1 MATTD
6 TPLPPA
12 GERVLQLLGPSTG
25 GIRVHVGELAR
36 RLRTLGWTVD
46 VAGPSG
52 VMDGAGDQAAV
63 VSIPTS
69 WNPRQVRRA
78 RTELWPLVVGERA
91 PDVVHVHGLKAAL
104 VLLTIGRR
112 HRPPVVLTIHN
123 LVAGTQ
129 RGLAKRLLGRVEQS
143 IVRRVDDAII
153 ISPEIGERVARLLP
167 ADRRHEVLPVSP
179 RRVLTLSREVVRAS
193 YGIGPDDPLVVIV
206 ARHHPQKDLMTF
218 LAAMALVREQRA
230 DVRVVM
236 VGDGPQRGALES
248 ERHRLGLDDA
258 VVMAGH
264 RPNPIDEMNA
274 ADVVAL
280 SSTWEGSPL
289 AVAECLSIGVP
300 LVTTAV
306 GTVTKHLVSGESAM
320 VVPVGDATGFATALS
335 DLLGSAER
343 RAVIGAAGRSVARHT
358 FDADRLTAAVEA
370 VYRGA
375 INRGAINRD
384 AAAGKT
390 A

>member
-1 MATTD
+1 MTT
-6 TPLPPA
+6 
-12 GERVLQLLGPSTG
+12 
-25 GIRVHVGELAR
+25 IRVKENEPF
-36 RLRTLGWTVD
+36 D
-46 VAGPSG
+46 VALRRFKRTIEKLGLLTDLRAREFYEKPT
-52 VMDGAGDQAAV
+52 AERKRKKAAAV
-63 VSIPTS
+63 KRHYKRVRSMQLPPTS

-78 RTELWPLVVGERA
+78 RTQLRPLVVGERA

-129 RGLAKRLLGRVEQS
+129 RGLAKRILGRVEQS
-143 IVRRVDDAII
+143 IVRRVDDAIV

-179 RRVLTLSREVVRAS
+179 RRVPTLSREEVRAS

-206 ARHHPQKDLMTF
+206 ARHHPQKDLTTF

-230 DVRVVM
+230 DVRAVM
-236 VGDGPQRGALES
+236 VGDGPQRSALER

-258 VVMAGH
+258 VLMAGH

-306 GTVTKHLVSGESAM
+306 GTVTKHLVTGETAM
-320 VVPVGDATGFATALS
+320 VVPVGDATGFAAALS
-335 DLLGSAER
+335 DLLGSPER
-343 RAVIGAAGRSVARHT
+343 RAVIGDAGRSLARRT
-358 FDADRLTAAVEA
+358 FDADRLTAAIEA

-375 INRGAINRD
+375 INRH

>member
-6 TPLPPA
+6 TPLPPS

-52 VMDGAGDQAAV
+52 VMDGAGDQTAV

-78 RTELWPLVVGERA
+78 RTQLRPLVVGERA

-129 RGLAKRLLGRVEQS
+129 RGLAKRILGRVEQS
-143 IVRRVDDAII
+143 IVRRVDDAIV

-179 RRVLTLSREVVRAS
+179 RRVPTLSREEVRAS
-193 YGIGPDDPLVVIV
+193 YGIGPGDPLVVIV
-206 ARHHPQKDLMTF
+206 ARHHPQKDLTTF

-230 DVRVVM
+230 DVRAVM
-236 VGDGPQRGALES
+236 VGDGPQRSALER

-274 ADVVAL
+274 ADVVAM

-306 GTVTKHLVSGESAM
+306 GTVTTHLVTGETAM
-320 VVPVGDATGFATALS
+320 VVPVGDATGFAAALS
-335 DLLGSAER
+335 DLLGSPER
-343 RAVIGAAGRSVARHT
+343 RAVIGDAGRSLARRT
-358 FDADRLTAAVEA
+358 FDADRLTAAIEA

-375 INRGAINRD
+375 INRH